1 MKTKISTLATVL
13 LVTLAMNLFAERIEK
28 EVAEQI
34 GRNYYW
40 EASRDSKTLKYDE
53 ITLNLFTAK
62 SVNETPLYY
71 IFNINAKDG
80 FIIVSADDN
89 VIPVLGYSF
98 DGSWDGSE
106 LAPAFEQ
113 MLSVFENQIR
123 TVIEEQIEGG
133 REVEEM
139 WEKYSSFNPN
149 PEKSKSVT
157 PLLTT
162 TWNQNQY
169 YNGQCPVDAAGPG
182 GRVYAGCVAVS
193 MAQVMKFWGHP
204 AQGSGSYS
212 YTHPVYGTLSANFG
226 ATTYSYSLMPNAIYA
241 ANTQIAQLLYHC
253 GVSVSMNYGPYGSVP
268 GGTYW
273 DLDITNALKNY
284 FKYSSG
290 AAWDWKNNYSNSTWI
305 SKLKNELDNGRP
317 LIYYGWD
324 GSTMAHNFN
333 CDGYRSSDNYFHF
346 NWGWGGMYDGYFPIT
361 NLTPAQG
368 YSFTYFQGAV
378 FNLTPNTNPA
388 VYYDFGDAPTNYPT
402 LAANNGACH
411 VVPAQP
417 TVYLGYSV
425 DTEPDGQPHINCTG
439 DDTDILYPPAND
451 DEDGVTFPS
460 AIYRNSIISIT
471 VIASANGY
479 IQGWIDYNQNVSWG
493 DPGEQIFTN
502 KQLLP
507 GANVLQVNIPSTAN
521 TGWTYAR
528 FRFSTV
534 QNLTYTGSAP
544 NGEVEDYFIRI
555 NEATP
560 QGFDFGDAPDSY
572 KTLLSSNGARH
583 FYTPGM
589 FLGNG
594 IDIDP
599 DGQPDPQAMADDL
612 NNTDDEDGVVVQNTL
627 MAGPGGFIF
636 VTASTTGILNAWI
649 DHEPNGT
656 WAEPHDHVI
665 MNFPLIAG
673 INYIHMMV
681 HPFAQVGPTYARFRF
696 STAPG
701 LSYLGSASEGEVEDY
716 KMFIYPNSWYWMPTG
731 KIHMFDIPVSIN
743 PIINGAAINTGD
755 LIGAF
760 YFDENGNERCA
771 GHVRW
776 DGVNNLN
783 FAICGDDP
791 EIPGKEGY
799 YNGEDIIWKI
809 FSCSDLTTYTATA
822 TYDMSYPNSDG
833 KFMNNGSSALTS
845 LNVVSSQTQVIAV
858 PQGWGGVSSCLMPDN
873 ADIVN
878 ICAGIQNNLTIIQSM
893 LGVYWPAMN
902 VNSLGNWNPYEGYK
916 IKVSADVSLCI
927 TGSPLT
933 NRTLN
938 LTAGWHII
946 PVLSSSNVTTASV
959 LGSPAVVI
967 AKEISGSKVY
977 WPSMSIFTLN
987 VLEAGKSYLVNL
999 SSPATIIFPAK
1010 GGNAPEPEKEK
1021 QLNSP
1026 WNKVTRTGSTHL
1038 IAISEAMAA
1047 GFAEE
1052 DLIGAFNTAGLN
1064 VGVAAISRNTTSM
1077 AVYGDDPYTADL
1089 DGMMEGEVIRF
1100 KVFRQKSGEIVE
1112 INPTFSSAMP
1122 NTGGCFVNDG
1132 ISAFEILTDVDER
1145 ESSVSF
1151 EIYPNPVRDNLNI
1164 IFTNDRLRNCT
1175 VEVLNL
1181 VGELVCKPLNT
1192 SDNRISI
1199 HLAHLADGCYLV
1211 KIFDGQTQITKKVII
1226 KH

>member
-1 MKTKISTLATVL
+1 MKTRISTLGTVL
-13 LVTLAMNLFAERIEK
+13 LVVLTLNLFAERIEK

-40 EASRDSKTLKYDE
+40 EASRDSKSLKYDE
-53 ITLNLFTAK
+53 ITLSLFAAK
-62 SVNETPLYY
+62 KANETPLYY
-71 IFNINAKDG
+71 IFNINSKDG
-80 FIIVSADDN
+80 FIIVAADDN

-98 DGSWDGSE
+98 EGRWDAGE
-106 LAPAFEQ
+106 LPPAFDQ
-113 MLSVFENQIR
+113 LLSVFENQIS

-133 REVEEM
+133 EEVEAL
-139 WEKYSSFNPN
+139 WEKYTTFNPN

-182 GRVYAGCVAVS
+182 GRAYAGCVAVS

-226 ATTYSYSLMPNAIYA
+226 ATTYSYNLMPNAISGSNSY
-241 ANTQIAQLLYHC
+241 IAQLLYQC
-253 GVSVSMNYGPYGSVP
+253 GVSVSMNYGPSGSAP
-268 GGTYW
+268 MGTYW

-284 FKYSSG
+284 FKYSSS

-317 LIYYGWD
+317 IIYYGWD

-333 CDGYRSSDNYFHF
+333 CDGYRSADNYFHF
-346 NWGWGGMYDGYFPIT
+346 NWGWGGWYDGYFPVT

-368 YSFTYFQGAV
+368 YSFTYYQGAI
-378 FNLTPNTNPA
+378 FNLSPAQNPT

-402 LAANNGACH
+402 LSANNGACH

-417 TVYLGYSV
+417 SIYLGYLV

-479 IQGWIDYNQNVSWG
+479 LQGWIDYNQNGSWG

-507 GANVLQVNIPSTAN
+507 GANVLQVSIPSSASI
-521 TGWTYAR
+521 GWTYAR
-528 FRFSTV
+528 FRFSTA

-555 NEATP
+555 NEQQP

-572 KTLLSSNGARH
+572 KTLLASNGARH

-594 IDIDP
+594 IDIEP
-599 DGQPDPQAMADDL
+599 DGQPCPMAMGDDL
-612 NNTDDEDGVVVQNTL
+612 NTTDDEDGVAVQNTL

-636 VTASTTGILNAWI
+636 VTASSTGILNAWI
-649 DHEPNGT
+649 DHESNGT

-665 MNFPLIAG
+665 MNFPLIPG

-681 HPFAQVGPTYARFRF
+681 HPFAKVGPTYARFRF

-701 LSYLGSASEGEVEDY
+701 LAYVGPAADGEVEDY
-716 KMFIYPNSWYWMPTG
+716 KMFIYPNAWYWMPTG
-731 KIHMFDIPVSIN
+731 KIHMIDIPVSIN
-743 PIINGAAINTGD
+743 PIINGAGINPGD

-760 YFDENGNERCA
+760 YVDDLGNERCA

-776 DGVNNLN
+776 DGLNNLN

-799 YNGEDIIWKI
+799 YDGEDIVWKI

-822 TYDMSYPNSDG
+822 TYDLTYPNSDG
-833 KFMNNGSSALTS
+833 KFVNNGSSALTS

-858 PQGWGGVSSCLMPDN
+858 PQGWSGVSSGLIPIN
-873 ADIVN
+873 PNIVN
-878 ICAGIQNNLTIIQSM
+878 ICAGIQNDLTIIQSM

-916 IKVSADVSLCI
+916 IKTNTDVSLCI
-927 TGSPLT
+927 TGSPIT
-933 NRTLN
+933 NRTLT
-938 LTAGWHII
+938 LTPGWHLL
-946 PVLSSSNVTTASV
+946 PVLSSNNVSASSV

-999 SSPATIIFPAK
+999 SSPATITFPAK
-1010 GGNAPEPEKEK
+1010 GGEGLEPGKEEL
-1021 QLNSP
+1021 LNSP
-1026 WNKVTRTGSTHL
+1026 WNKVIRTGSTHV
-1038 IAISEAMAA
+1038 IAIGEDVAS
-1047 GFAEE
+1047 GFEE
-1052 DLIGAFNTAGLN
+1052 GDLIGAFNTAGLN
-1064 VGVAAISRNTTSM
+1064 VGVAAISKDGFVLV
-1077 AVYGDDPYTADL
+1077 VYGDDPYTVEV
-1089 DGMMEGEVIRF
+1089 DGMLESEAPYF
-1100 KVFRQKSGEIVE
+1100 KVFRLKTSEVVE
-1112 INPTFSSAMP
+1112 IEPTWNTSMP
-1122 NTGGCFVNDG
+1122 NSANYFVNDG
-1132 ISAFEILTDVDER
+1132 ISAIEMVTDVDER

-1164 IFTNDRLRNCT
+1164 IFTNDRSRSYI

-1181 VGELVCKPLNT
+1181 VGELVCNPVNT
-1192 SDNRISI
+1192 SDNQISI
-1199 HLAHLADGCYLV
+1199 NLAHLADGCYLV
-1211 KIFDGQTQITKKVII
+1211 KIFDGQSQITKKVII
-1226 KH
+1226 QH